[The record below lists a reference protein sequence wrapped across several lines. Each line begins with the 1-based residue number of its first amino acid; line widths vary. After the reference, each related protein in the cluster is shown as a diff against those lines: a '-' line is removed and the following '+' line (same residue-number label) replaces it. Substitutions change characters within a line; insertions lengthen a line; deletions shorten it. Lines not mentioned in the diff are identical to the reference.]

1 MGWDATRWSRQRP
14 VVAVLDSTQRL
25 ILTTAAVSCIDAT
38 GWLAWERSD
47 IAEECDVAERSLERH
62 LPKLAKLEYLVRGE
76 KGFRLARYL
85 RDRQNG
91 GIRPQ
96 FAEKEKESTKEK
108 EKASRDST
116 DFPIR
121 DKSSSLKTGA
131 LWENPTMHA
140 QVLAVLALF
149 EALPGTSPANP
160 EANQAEAQLW
170 LREGFSLPTIGAALV
185 MGLTRHISSGGDAD
199 PEAVQSLR
207 FFREVVWE
215 LRERDPDLF
224 RRMPAGRFAA
234 VRLAQ
239 LPGMSR
245 RKREFYERVA
255 RMEVSR

>member
-1 MGWDATRWSRQRP
+1 MGWDATRWSRLRP
-14 VVAVLDSTQRL
+14 VVAVLDSTQRH
-25 ILTTAAVSCIDAT
+25 ILTTAAISCIDAT
-38 GWLAWERSD
+38 GWLAWERFD
-47 IAEECDVAERSLERH
+47 LAEGCAVAERSLERH
-62 LPKLAKLEYLVRGE
+62 LPKLAKLEYLVRGD

-108 EKASRDST
+108 EKALGDST
-116 DFPIR
+116 DLSLR
-121 DKSSSLKTGA
+121 DKSSSLKTRA

-160 EANQAEAQLW
+160 EANQVEAELW

-185 MGLTRHISSGGDAD
+185 LGLTRHIASGRATD

-215 LRERDPDLF
+215 LRERDPELF
-224 RRMPAGRFAA
+224 RRIPAGRFAA

-239 LPGMSR
+239 LPGMAR
-245 RKREFYERVA
+245 RKREFYERIVRA
-255 RMEVSR
+255 EV